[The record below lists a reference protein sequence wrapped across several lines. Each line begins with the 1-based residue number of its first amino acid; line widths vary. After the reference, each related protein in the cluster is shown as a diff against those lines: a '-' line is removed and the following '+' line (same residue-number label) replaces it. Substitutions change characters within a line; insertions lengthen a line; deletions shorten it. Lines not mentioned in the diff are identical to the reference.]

1 MIAPGSIEQV
11 FTAADII
18 EVVGDFVTLKK
29 RGANYIGLCPFHNEK
44 TPSFNVNPA
53 RGIFKCF
60 GCGKGGNAVDF
71 VMEHEKYS
79 YPEAIRYLAKKYGI
93 ELDETGPAED
103 PVQKDERENLFAL
116 NEYARAFFSETLFE
130 TEEGRDIGL
139 AYFRERGFRDE
150 TIKKFQLGYSQD
162 EWEAFTRKALAEGF
176 REEYL
181 VATGLSVKNPEKG
194 SLYDRFRGRVLF
206 PIHNL
211 TGRVIGFGGRV
222 LRTGAKT
229 AKYVNSPESSIYH
242 KSDTLYGIFYA
253 RNKIREEDTCFLVE
267 GYTDVISLHQ
277 SGIENVVASSGTSLT
292 TGQIRLISRY
302 TKNITILYDGDPAG
316 IKASLRGIDM
326 ILEEGMNVKVVLFPE
341 GHDPDSFVRKSGG
354 TACREY
360 IKTHQKDFILFKA
373 DLLQA
378 ETAGDP
384 IKRAEAIGEIVE
396 SISKIPDSIKASVFV
411 AEASRMLQID
421 ERALLTELNKL
432 RMKQLRQ
439 ERKRPSSGG
448 GLSASRRT
456 GDRAGGGAATGTG
469 AYPGTPSAPLGHP
482 RVAGQ
487 EIPSEAGVPPE
498 ADVSPE
504 PGFAESIET
513 DILADNDDAQE
524 REIVRLMLNYGNEE
538 LNEDLSINQFLLSN
552 LEDVNFANPT
562 VRTILE
568 EIKAGL
574 GKDAEFNAQEFIRH
588 TREDVRQLAVALLS
602 SPYVISENWKN
613 MHGIYVPTETEL
625 LAQAVLSA
633 IFHLKMRK
641 VMRMIAEN
649 QLKIKAVTDA
659 EEQAALQ
666 LEHIRLSN
674 IKRELSKE
682 LGTVILK

>member
-11 FTAADII
+11 FTAADIL
-18 EVVGDFVTLKK
+18 EVVGDFVSLKK
-29 RGANYIGLCPFHNEK
+29 RGTNYIGLCPFHNEK

-93 ELDETGPAED
+93 ELEETGLKDDPAH
-103 PVQKDERENLFAL
+103 KDERENLFAL
-116 NEYARAFFSETLFE
+116 NEYARAFFSETLYS

-139 AYFRERGFRDE
+139 GYFRERGFRDE
-150 TIKKFQLGYSQD
+150 SIRKFQLGYSPDQ
-162 EWEAFTRKALAEGF
+162 WEAFTRKALQEGF
-176 REEYL
+176 RGEALET
-181 VATGLSVKNPEKG
+181 TGLSVKHPEKG

-222 LRTGAKT
+222 LKTGAKA
-229 AKYVNSPESSIYH
+229 AKYVNSPESVVYH
-242 KSDTLYGIFYA
+242 KSETLYGIFFA
-253 RNKIREEDTCFLVE
+253 RNKIRELDNCFLVE

-292 TGQIRLISRY
+292 PAQIRLISRY
-302 TKNITILYDGDPAG
+302 TRNITILYDGDPAG

-354 TACREY
+354 AACSEY
-360 IKTHQKDFILFKA
+360 IREHQKDFILFKA
-373 DLLQA
+373 DLLLA
-378 ETAGDP
+378 ETGRDP
-384 IKRAEAIGEIVE
+384 IRRAEAIGEIVE
-396 SISKIPDSIKASVFV
+396 SISRIPDSIKASVFV

-432 RMKQLRQ
+432 RMKKLRQ
-439 ERKRPSSGG
+439 E
-448 GLSASRRT
+448 SRQGKGRT
-456 GDRAGGGAATGTG
+456 GTLA
-469 AYPGTPSAPLGHP
+469 PGTVQSQG
-482 RVAGQ
+482 
-487 EIPSEAGVPPE
+487 EAAPPE
-498 ADVSPE
+498 GGNFPNAGIYE
-504 PGFAESIET
+504 QAEAAALS
-513 DILADNDDAQE
+513 DNDDAQE
-524 REIVRLMLNYGNEE
+524 REIVRLMLNYGNEA
-538 LNEDLSINQFLLSN
+538 LNEGLSITQFLVFN
-552 LEDVNFANPT
+552 LEDVDFGNAT
-562 VRTILE
+562 VKKILDR
-568 EIKAGL
+568 IKTSAKQEKPL
-574 GKDAEFNAQEFIRH
+574 EPLEFTRH
-588 TREDVRQLAVALLS
+588 PDEDVRQMAVALLS
-602 SPYVISENWKN
+602 TPYVISENWQN
-613 MHGIYVPTETEL
+613 MHGIFVPPEQEL

-649 QLKIKAVTDA
+649 QLKLKDA
-659 EEQAALQ
+659 ADHEEQVNLQ

-674 IKRELSKE
+674 IKRELSRE
-682 LGTVILK
+682 LGTVILR

>member
-18 EVVGDFVTLKK
+18 EVVGDFVSLKK
-29 RGANYIGLCPFHNEK
+29 RGTNYIGLCPFHNEK

-93 ELDETGPAED
+93 ELEETGPAED

-139 AYFRERGFRDE
+139 GYFRERGFRDE
-150 TIKKFQLGYSQD
+150 TIKKFQLGYSPD
-162 EWEAFTRKALAEGF
+162 EWESFTKKALKEGF

-181 VATGLSVKNPEKG
+181 ETTGLSIKNPERG

-222 LRTGAKT
+222 LKTGAKT
-229 AKYVNSPESSIYH
+229 AKYVNSPESLIYH
-242 KSDTLYGIFYA
+242 KSETLYGIFFA
-253 RNKIREEDTCFLVE
+253 KNKIRELDNCFLVE

-292 TGQIRLISRY
+292 SGQIRLISRY

-326 ILEEGMNVKVVLFPE
+326 ILEEDMNVKVVLFPE

-354 TACREY
+354 AACNEY
-360 IKTHQKDFILFKA
+360 IRENQKDFILFKA
-373 DLLQA
+373 DLLLA
-378 ETAGDP
+378 ETDKDP

-396 SISKIPDSIKASVFV
+396 SISRIPDSIKASVFV
-411 AEASRMLQID
+411 AEAARKLQID

-432 RMKQLRQ
+432 KLKKLRQ
-439 ERKRPSSGG
+439 E
-448 GLSASRRT
+448 SRQGKGRT
-456 GDRAGGGAATGTG
+456 GGSVAASPGSAMPPGADFPYAETFPETGI
-469 AYPGTPSAPLGHP
+469 SDKI
-482 RVAGQ
+482 
-487 EIPSEAGVPPE
+487 EIEALP
-498 ADVSPE
+498 
-504 PGFAESIET
+504 
-513 DILADNDDAQE
+513 DNDDAQE
-524 REIVRLMLNYGNEE
+524 REIIRLMLNYGNEE
-538 LNEDLSINQFLLSN
+538 LNEGLSITQFLLFN
-552 LEDVNFANPT
+552 LEDVSFVNIT
-562 VRTILE
+562 VKKILE
-568 EIKAGL
+568 GIKVQVDRE
-574 GKDAEFNAQEFIRH
+574 KRTEAQEFTRH
-588 TREDVRQLAVALLS
+588 SDEDVRQMAVSLLS
-602 SPYVISENWKN
+602 TPYVISENWQN
-613 MHGIYVPTETEL
+613 MHGIFIPSEGEL
-625 LAQAVLSA
+625 LSHAVLSA

-649 QLKIKAVTDA
+649 QLKLKEAADA
-659 EEQAALQ
+659 GEEESLQ
-666 LEHIRLSN
+666 LEHVRLSN

>member
-1 MIAPGSIEQV
+1 MISPGSIEQI
-11 FTAADII
+11 FATADIV

-29 RGANYIGLCPFHNEK
+29 RGSNYIGLCPFHNEK

-71 VMEHEKYS
+71 VIEHEKYS

-116 NEYARAFFSETLFE
+116 NEYARAYFGETLFE

-150 TIKKFQLGYSQD
+150 TIKKFQLGYSPD
-162 EWEAFTRKALAEGF
+162 EWEPLTRKALAEGF

-181 VATGLSVKNPEKG
+181 IGTGLSVKNAEKG

-229 AKYVNSPESSIYH
+229 AKYVNSPESLIYH
-242 KSDTLYGIFYA
+242 KSDTLYGIFYG
-253 RNKIREEDTCFLVE
+253 RNKIREEDSCLLVE

-292 TGQIRLISRY
+292 AGQIRLISRY

-354 TACREY
+354 AACREY
-360 IKTHQKDFILFKA
+360 IKANQKDFILFKA
-373 DLLQA
+373 DLLLA
-378 ETAGDP
+378 ETANDP
-384 IKRAEAIGEIVE
+384 IKRATAISEIVE

-411 AEASRMLQID
+411 AEASRILQID

-432 RMKQLRQ
+432 RMKQLKQ
-439 ERKRPSSGG
+439 ERKRPSGAGPRHFREAVQKGG
-448 GLSASRRT
+448 APGKRALIRDRARLPAGKRIPGRKHGRQRALKALNRPSFRIMTMPRKGRLSA
-456 GDRAGGGAATGTG
+456 
-469 AYPGTPSAPLGHP
+469 
-482 RVAGQ
+482 
-487 EIPSEAGVPPE
+487 
-498 ADVSPE
+498 
-504 PGFAESIET
+504 
-513 DILADNDDAQE
+513 
-524 REIVRLMLNYGNEE
+524 
-538 LNEDLSINQFLLSN
+538 
-552 LEDVNFANPT
+552 
-562 VRTILE
+562 
-568 EIKAGL
+568 
-574 GKDAEFNAQEFIRH
+574 
-588 TREDVRQLAVALLS
+588 
-602 SPYVISENWKN
+602 
-613 MHGIYVPTETEL
+613 
-625 LAQAVLSA
+625 
-633 IFHLKMRK
+633 
-641 VMRMIAEN
+641 
-649 QLKIKAVTDA
+649 
-659 EEQAALQ
+659 
-666 LEHIRLSN
+666 
-674 IKRELSKE
+674 
-682 LGTVILK
+682 